1 MLYLKHWLKNEK
13 IISKVG
19 IEMYDKKIER
29 YDVII
34 YEKTICNQWHYLMTK
49 EFLDIES
56 AIDYGRK
63 EKEKGNRVKIKEVL
77 KILNWE

>member
-1 MLYLKHWLKNEK
+1 
-13 IISKVG
+13 
-19 IEMYDKKIER
+19 
-29 YDVII
+29 
-34 YEKTICNQWHYLMTK
+34 MTK

-56 AIDYGRK
+56 AIDHGRK

>member
-1 MLYLKHWLKNEK
+1 
-13 IISKVG
+13 
-19 IEMYDKKIER
+19 MYDKKIER

-34 YEKTICNQWHYLMTK
+34 YEKTIFNQWHYLMTK
-49 EFLDIES
+49 EFLDIVN

-63 EKEKGNRVKIKEVL
+63 ERGKGNRVRIKEVF

>member
-1 MLYLKHWLKNEK
+1 M
-13 IISKVG
+13 ISKVG

-34 YEKTICNQWHYLMTK
+34 YEKTIFNQWHYLMKK

-63 EKEKGNRVKIKEVL
+63 EREKGNRVEIKEVF
-77 KILNWE
+77 KILNWS

>member
-1 MLYLKHWLKNEK
+1 
-13 IISKVG
+13 
-19 IEMYDKKIER
+19 MYDKKIER

-34 YEKTICNQWHYLMTK
+34 YEKTIFNQWHYLMAK

-77 KILNWE
+77 KILNWD

>member
-1 MLYLKHWLKNEK
+1 
-13 IISKVG
+13 
-19 IEMYDKKIER
+19 MYDKKIER